1 MIDRPSSVK
10 LYSDERFR
18 HVTISWKTQERTPMS
33 LFDGLY
39 SYEVVLLILA
49 GSLLLTRLL
58 PALLFDVKATGP
70 LYLSVRGS
78 VPGRVARHH
87 LDPVTALRQHW
98 RGARTHACRVP
109 PNRGSR
115 ARGRRP
121 KRRQHLQ

>member
-1 MIDRPSSVK
+1 
-10 LYSDERFR
+10 
-18 HVTISWKTQERTPMS
+18 MS

-109 PNRGSR
+109 TLGDARWVRDIKVEKKTPQPDFSRCGCQYRRFWTARRGCV
-115 ARGRRP
+115 
-121 KRRQHLQ
+121 